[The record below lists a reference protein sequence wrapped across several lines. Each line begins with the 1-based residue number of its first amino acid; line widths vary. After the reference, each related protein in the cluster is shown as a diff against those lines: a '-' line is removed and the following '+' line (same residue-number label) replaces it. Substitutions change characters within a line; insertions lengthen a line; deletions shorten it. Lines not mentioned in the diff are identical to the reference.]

1 MDGDKIAIVTLL
13 FLFLGGS
20 FLAALLA
27 VDPSAVPVALVVYLL
42 VAVLLLSRIRRATS
56 IWDE

>member
-13 FLFLGGS
+13 FVFLGGS
-20 FLAALLA
+20 FLAELLA
-27 VDPSAVPVALVVYLL
+27 VDPSLVPVALVVYLL
-42 VAVLLLSRIRRATS
+42 VTVLLLLRIRRAAS

>member
-20 FLAALLA
+20 LLAALVAIDSSL
-27 VDPSAVPVALVVYLL
+27 VPVALVAYLL
-42 VAVLLLSRIRRATS
+42 VAVLLAARIRRAAS